1 MERRWKEE
9 CMDFDKI
16 GKYLCFIL
24 RHHPEKI
31 GITLDEHG
39 WADVD
44 ELLAGISERCPLC
57 REQLKKLFV
66 QMRKVAIRSVQ
77 TGS

>member
-1 MERRWKEE
+1 
-9 CMDFDKI
+9 MDFDKI

-44 ELLAGISERCPLC
+44 ELLAGALC
-57 REQLKKLFV
+57 VGDSWKKLFV

>member
-1 MERRWKEE
+1 
-9 CMDFDKI
+9 MDFDKI

-44 ELLAGISERCPLC
+44 ELLRP
-57 REQLKKLFV
+57 
-66 QMRKVAIRSVQ
+66 
-77 TGS
+77 GSHVRHGCV

>member
-1 MERRWKEE
+1 
-9 CMDFDKI
+9 MDFDKI

-57 REQLKKLFV
+57 RDQIGRAHV
-66 QMRKVAIRSVQ
+66 
-77 TGS
+77 